1 MSAKSFIS
9 LVVLA
14 VIVIVGLMS
23 VYVVDERERA
33 IVFRFGE
40 IVESDGR
47 EGNPGLRFKRPFIN
61 NVRKFDARVQTLDAD
76 PQLFLTVEKKN
87 LVVDSFVKW
96 RISDVFLYYT
106 KLQGNKNNTRQRLDQ
121 RVNDALR
128 QEFGKRGVQDVISGD
143 RVQIMDVVRKA
154 VNAGME
160 GLGVEVVDVRL
171 KRVDLDPEVSERV
184 YSRME
189 AERSR
194 VAKELRAEGSETA
207 EEIRATADRKSQII
221 VAEAVKQSE
230 QVRGQGDARATSV
243 YAEAFSVDREF
254 YQFYRSITAYGK
266 TFADPS
272 NLLVV
277 EPDSEFFRYF
287 KNSEAK

>member
-1 MSAKSFIS
+1 MSGKSFIS
-9 LVVLA
+9 LVILGA
-14 VIVIVGLMS
+14 IVIVGLMS

-40 IVESDGR
+40 IVHADKR
-47 EGNPGLRFKRPFIN
+47 EGEPGLRFKKPFIN
-61 NVRKFDARVQTLDAD
+61 NVRKFDARVQTMDAN

-96 RISDVFLYYT
+96 RISDVYLYFT
-106 KLQGNKNNTRQRLDQ
+106 KLQGNKNNAQQRLDP
-121 RVNDALR
+121 RVNDSLR
-128 QEFGKRGVQDVISGD
+128 QEFGKRTVQDVISGD
-143 RVQIMDVVRKA
+143 RVQIMDLVRAA
-154 VNAGME
+154 VNEEME
-160 GLGVEVVDVRL
+160 GLGIEVLDVRL

-207 EEIRATADRKSQII
+207 EQIRATADREREII
-221 VAEAVKQSE
+221 IAEAVKSSE
-230 QVRGQGDARATSV
+230 QIRGQGDARATAV
-243 YAEAFSVDREF
+243 YAEAFSQDRDF
-254 YQFYRSITAYGK
+254 YQFYRSLSAYSK

-277 EPDSEFFRYF
+277 EPDSEFFRFF
-287 KNSEAK
+287 KQSGQN